1 MKEYKIR
8 TGSINEVVAISQQIP
23 EFNNPYPKETYEA
36 RLTGVPHLILVA
48 EYEGKGVGFKVGY
61 DRDKDSSFYSW
72 MGGVL
77 PDHRRAKLARR
88 LAEQQEAWAKEQGY
102 KRIRFKTRNKLKA
115 MQIFAISR
123 GFDIIGLFPEED
135 LGEYR
140 ILMEKQL

>member
-1 MKEYKIR
+1 MEYKIR
-8 TGSINEVVAISQQIP
+8 QGSINEVVEISRQIP
-23 EFNNPYPKETYEA
+23 EFINPYPEEIYEA
-36 RLTGVPHLILVA
+36 RLSGVPHLILVA
-48 EYEGKGVGFKVGY
+48 EVNGKGVAFKVGY

-77 PDHRRAKLARR
+77 PDYRRAKLARR
-88 LAEQQEAWAKEQGY
+88 LAEHQEAWAKEQGY
-102 KRIRFKTRNKLKA
+102 NSIRFKTRNKLKA

-123 GFDIIGLFPEED
+123 GFDIIALFPEDE

>member
-1 MKEYKIR
+1 MEFKIR
-8 TGSINEVVAISQQIP
+8 QGNIDEVVKISRQIP
-23 EFNNPYPKETYEA
+23 EFINPYPKDTYEA
-36 RLTGVPHLILVA
+36 RLSGVPHLILIA

-72 MGGVL
+72 MGAVL
-77 PDHRRAKLARR
+77 PNYRRAKLAKRM
-88 LAEQQEAWAKEQGY
+88 AEYQEAWAKKQGY
-102 KRIRFKTRNKLKA
+102 SSIRFKTRNKLKA

-123 GFDIIGLFPEED
+123 GFDIIGLFPEEE

>member
-1 MKEYKIR
+1 MEYKIR
-8 TGSINEVVAISQQIP
+8 QGSIHEVVEISRQIP
-23 EFNNPYPKETYEA
+23 EFINPYREEIYEA
-36 RLTGVPHLILVA
+36 RLSGVPHLILVA
-48 EYEGKGVGFKVGY
+48 EVEGKGVAFKVGY

-77 PDHRRAKLARR
+77 PDYRRAKLARR
-88 LAEQQEAWAKEQGY
+88 LAEHQEAWAKEQGY
-102 KRIRFKTRNKLKA
+102 SSIRFKTRNKLKA

-123 GFDIIGLFPEED
+123 GFDIIALFPEDD